1 MGWDV
6 VERSGVT
13 YTAYVMPC
21 CETSGVKTWNRQ
33 HVQQRAIEAKISSRF
48 ASRGNCTER
57 RYSLKASTIN
67 HMPEL
72 LLHMLTSDEFQS
84 QCVQDEILGAALPW
98 MCDLLF
104 PGFCIAE
111 IAKFTKHN
119 ELYLGLTRPEVAVW
133 ATFLSRDRRN
143 RNPSVR
149 TATPQRLSRT
159 TTTVANSNPQPLHA
173 TPSSPNPGTGQ
184 ELTGD
189 PKGLGGGQPAAA
201 TEHENES
208 HSNPWI

>member
-1 MGWDV
+1 MG
-6 VERSGVT
+6 RSGAEWSDIHRLRDALLRDIWSQDLEPAACAAESHRSKDIVKIRI
-13 YTAYVMPC
+13 AGKLHG
-21 CETSGVKTWNRQ
+21 TSLL
-33 HVQQRAIEAKISSRF
+33 
-48 ASRGNCTER
+48 
-57 RYSLKASTIN
+57 LKASTIN